1 MDTEDGLLHCI
12 KPGGVAADAAATI
25 SAEKAMLIA
34 GKETNFHGSYP
45 YASDEQLVDNE
56 TVMNDNYM

>member
-12 KPGGVAADAAATI
+12 KPGGVAADAVATI

-34 GKETNFHGSYP
+34 G
-45 YASDEQLVDNE
+45 NE
-56 TVMNDNYM
+56 TTLTDHIPMQVMNS

>member
-12 KPGGVAADAAATI
+12 KPGGVAADAVATI

-34 GKETNFHGSYP
+34 G
-45 YASDEQLVDNE
+45 NE
-56 TVMNDNYM
+56 TTLTDHIPMQVMNSWLTTKLS